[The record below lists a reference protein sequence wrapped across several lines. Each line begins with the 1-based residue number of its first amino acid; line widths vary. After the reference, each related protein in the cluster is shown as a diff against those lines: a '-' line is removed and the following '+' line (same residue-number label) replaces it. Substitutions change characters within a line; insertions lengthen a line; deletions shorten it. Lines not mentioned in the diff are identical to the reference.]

1 MDAYLCVRLSN
12 IRYLTGFTGS
22 NAALVVSPA
31 GAVLFTD
38 GRYTEQARSE
48 VRGAEVEVSLDPWKA
63 AARRMRQPSRPQHAC
78 GK

>member
-1 MDAYLCVRLSN
+1 MDAFLCVRLSN

-22 NAALVVSPA
+22 NAVVVVSMA

-48 VRGAEVEVSLDPWKA
+48 VRGA
-63 AARRMRQPSRPQHAC
+63 
-78 GK
+78 

>member
-31 GAVLFTD
+31 GAFLFTD
-38 GRYTEQARSE
+38 GRYS
-48 VRGAEVEVSLDPWKA
+48 
-63 AARRMRQPSRPQHAC
+63 
-78 GK
+78 